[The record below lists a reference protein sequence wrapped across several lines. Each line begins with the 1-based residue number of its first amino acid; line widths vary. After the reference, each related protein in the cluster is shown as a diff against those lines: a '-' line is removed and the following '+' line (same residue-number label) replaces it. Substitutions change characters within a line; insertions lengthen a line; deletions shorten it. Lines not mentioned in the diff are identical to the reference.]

1 MKLIS
6 LFILIVV
13 ALFLVSCST
22 VAPKPTLQSSDFPKM
37 AKATPDA
44 GILPYDLE
52 DSYGPFIA
60 PEEAAA
66 MQDTVRRLRQENYSN
81 Y

>member
-1 MKLIS
+1 MKLRS

-13 ALFLVSCST
+13 ALFLVSCGT
-22 VAPKPTLQSSDFPKM
+22 VAPKPTLQSGDFPKM

-52 DSYGPFIA
+52 DSFGPFIA

-66 MQDTVRRLRQENYSN
+66 MQDTVRRLR
-81 Y
+81 